1 MNSYNFAAAS
11 YSNSAPLVDY
21 LPVVSPSSE
30 IKYGYPSSHLKEL
43 ILGKVDCA
51 LIPVV
56 HAFNNPLIK
65 PLLNVGVAS
74 DGEVKS
80 VLIKRKKPI
89 NEIISV
95 LKDKASATSNK
106 LAELILHHHFNQTV
120 EMINESNFFDARV
133 LIGDSALLSNQS
145 DKDIDLSLAWKQMT
159 GLPFIFA
166 VWAVRSD
173 CKYID
178 EINDI
183 VCSAANKGV
192 KSLSKIAKRFSIR
205 QGNSFEFWNNYL
217 KNNIHFFLTDSDI
230 NGMQLFKEMLNVN
243 DALALNALD

>member
-1 MNSYNFAAAS
+1 MSSFNFAAAS

-21 LPVVSPSSE
+21 LSTASPSAK
-30 IKYGYPSSHLKEL
+30 IKYGYPSSHLREL
-43 ILGKVDCA
+43 ILGNVDCA

-56 HAFNNPLIK
+56 HAFNNPVIK

-89 NEIISV
+89 DEIISI

-120 EMINESNFFDARV
+120 EMIDNSDIFDAKV
-133 LIGDSALLSNQS
+133 LIGDTALLSNHS
-145 DKDIDLSLAWKQMT
+145 DEDIDLSLAWKQMT
-159 GLPFIFA
+159 GFPFVFA

-173 CKYID
+173 CKYVD

-183 VCSAANKGV
+183 TYRAANMGV
-192 KSLSKIAKRFSIR
+192 NSLPKIAKRFSIQ

-243 DALALNALD
+243 DALALNTVD